1 MGLVVIHR
9 PGAGVLEPSREAW
22 YRQLCRL
29 VCSSVCE
36 ALVGL
41 MRVHRVR
48 LGPLDERRAG
58 RTTEGVLV
66 VAQRGQTAK

>member
-1 MGLVVIHR
+1 
-9 PGAGVLEPSREAW
+9 
-22 YRQLCRL
+22 
-29 VCSSVCE
+29 
-36 ALVGL
+36 

-58 RTTEGVLV
+58 RTIEGVLV